1 MNRFVKEFEPEPTD
15 IAICGSMAHMSQWL
29 PVIDELRKMGYSVS
43 TPDLTEKTDW
53 SKISDADTIVQKG
66 RLVRRHIANIS
77 TAKAVLIA
85 NFEKNGIENYIGS
98 NTFLEMGAA
107 FIFEKP
113 IYLLNPVPHQANREE
128 LLALEPIVI
137 SGDLSKIKERQ

>member
-29 PVIDELRKMGYSVS
+29 PVIGYSVS